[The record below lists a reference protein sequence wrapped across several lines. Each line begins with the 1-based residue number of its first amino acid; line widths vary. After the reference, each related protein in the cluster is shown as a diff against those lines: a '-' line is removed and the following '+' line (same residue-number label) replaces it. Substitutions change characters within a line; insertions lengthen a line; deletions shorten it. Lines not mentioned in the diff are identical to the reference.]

1 MADRY
6 VPAAGRASL
15 TRFYDTGVRLTMR
28 EHLWRPMI
36 VEQLAS
42 NGPRVIVDLG
52 CGTGGLALPIARRLP
67 DARVIGIDGD
77 PEILDLARAKRG
89 ADRVEWTHAYA
100 DALPIDDASVDSV
113 VSSLVLHHL
122 PCATKQAALA
132 EARRIL
138 RPDGQLVVADWAAPQ
153 DPVMS
158 LAFRAL
164 QQLDGI
170 ETTDDNR
177 RGRIPHLIADAG
189 FTQPLRLRRIRTL
202 LGTFEVLL
210 AQPIA

>member
-1 MADRY
+1 MAERY
-6 VPAAGRASL
+6 VPAAGRAGL
-15 TRFYDTGVRLTMR
+15 TRFYDVGVRLTMR

-52 CGTGGLALPIARRLP
+52 CGTGGLALPLARRLP
-67 DARVIGIDGD
+67 GARVIGVDGD
-77 PEILDLARAKRG
+77 PQILDIARAKRG

-100 DALPIDDASVDSV
+100 DAVPVDDCSVDSV

-122 PCATKQAALA
+122 PLAAKRAALA

-158 LAFRAL
+158 LAFRGL
-164 QQLDGI
+164 QLLDGV

-177 RGRIPHLIADAG
+177 QGMIPGLIADAG
-189 FTQPLRLRRIRTL
+189 FTEPLRLRRIRTM

>member
-1 MADRY
+1 MAERY
-6 VPAAGRASL
+6 VPAAGRAGL
-15 TRFYDTGVRLTMR
+15 TRFYDVGVRLTMR

-42 NGPRVIVDLG
+42 NGPNVVVDMG
-52 CGTGGLALPIARRLP
+52 CGTGALAIPIAERLP
-67 DARVIGIDGD
+67 AARVIGIDGD
-77 PEILDLARAKRG
+77 PAILDLARAKPG

-100 DALPIDDASVDSV
+100 NALPVEDRSVDSV

-122 PCATKQAALA
+122 PLETKRAALA
-132 EARRIL
+132 EARRVL
-138 RPDGQLVVADWAAPQ
+138 KPDGQLVVADWAKPQ

-158 LAFRAL
+158 LAFRGL
-164 QQLDGI
+164 QLLDGR

-177 RGRIPHLIADAG
+177 HGMIPELIAEAG
-189 FTQPLRLRRIRTL
+189 FAAPLKLRRIRTL

-210 AQPIA
+210 AKVTR